1 MIERETDETLREREA
16 QMASY
21 GWKLDNYLQVMGQT
35 KEQFR
40 ESLREVAEKKVRI
53 RLILEAIG
61 EDMKVEVTEE
71 DIEAEYKGMSEKYKM
86 EVEKI
91 KELISAEMLS
101 EDIKNQKTLET
112 LKKENKEAKA
122 EK

>member
-1 MIERETDETLREREA
+1 
-16 QMASY
+16 MAY
-21 GWKLDNYLQVMGQT
+21 HGCKLENYLQVMGQT

-40 ESLREVAEKKVRI
+40 QSLREVAEKKVRI

-101 EDIKNQKTLET
+101 EDIKNQKTLEI